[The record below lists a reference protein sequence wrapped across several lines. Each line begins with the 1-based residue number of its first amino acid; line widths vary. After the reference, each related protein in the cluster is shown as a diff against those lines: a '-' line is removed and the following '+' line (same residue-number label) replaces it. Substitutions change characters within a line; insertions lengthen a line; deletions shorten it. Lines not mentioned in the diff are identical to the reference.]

1 MKILVSNVSKTL
13 HCVLTI
19 WLVSKQCESLL
30 NNIDRVYQSEVK
42 EVIREKSNEGKMQE
56 SEYWCEL
63 HHGAARLLSYLR
75 ASKRLVATRKS
86 LPELFENFEV
96 CFVKSSSPAR
106 CPLKTRPV
114 GDGLSMREIIG
125 RMTSDP
131 AESERYQSCA
141 QQLEKLELDKDIQ
154 EKAWEKTLR
163 PIVHAEILV
172 LDSLVKDGGTNFSR
186 FFKGYK
192 YIGCSKP
199 TCRLCDY
206 YFSFH
211 PSGFQ
216 VRQSHRNIYHNWRA
230 PDVYGMLGSAV
241 MKETEALLMKILGR
255 VREDAFRTLLEKLPD
270 SKQHDSNTE
279 PTYPPGWISNRE
291 SEPNDNLATAFQNF
305 GICRSWDDSKF
316 TSSIRGSLDTIESLP
331 AEDDFDED
339 EGGAKL

>member
-1 MKILVSNVSKTL
+1 MHESK
-13 HCVLTI
+13 H
-19 WLVSKQCESLL
+19 W
-30 NNIDRVYQSEVK
+30 Y
-42 EVIREKSNEGKMQE
+42 
-56 SEYWCEL
+56 EL

-75 ASKRLVATRKS
+75 ASKRLIATRKS

-96 CFVKSSSPAR
+96 CFVKSSTPAR

-131 AESERYQSCA
+131 AELEKYQGYA
-141 QQLEKLELDKDIQ
+141 QQLEKMELDKDIQ
-154 EKAWEKTLR
+154 EMEWEKTLR

-172 LDSLVKDGGTNFSR
+172 LDSLVNDGSTNFSR

-211 PSGFQ
+211 PSGIQ
-216 VRQSHRNIYHNWRA
+216 VRQSHRNIYPNWRA
-230 PDVYGMLGSAV
+230 PDVYGVLGSAA
-241 MKETEALLMKILGR
+241 MKETEALLIKILGR

-270 SKQHDSNTE
+270 SKRHDSNTE
-279 PTYPPGWISNRE
+279 PTYPPGWISTRE
-291 SEPNDNLATAFQNF
+291 SEVDEPLATAFQNF
-305 GICRSWDDSKF
+305 GISRSWDDSKF
-316 TSSIRGSLDTIESLP
+316 TSSRRGSSDTIESLST
-331 AEDDFDED
+331 EDDFDED
-339 EGGAKL
+339 EGGVKL